1 MNYATIAPLVLDG
14 WFLLHQFFR
23 LPTSADADNGAEQ
36 FQALQDLLASW
47 ENLGDDGWSGAYR
60 IVGGGTDLLLVH
72 FRRSLEALGE
82 VEKRLQRHPGGSDLE
97 LTADYLS
104 AVELSLY
111 HLTATLAAQAEE
123 QGVEPGSEEW
133 RSMVE
138 GQLSEELTKPHV
150 QQRLHPAQPDELPY
164 VCVYPMDKRRNEGQN
179 WYRVPLEERAAM
191 MRDHGVTGRR
201 YAGRISQVISGSM
214 GLGRLGV
221 GGHPLRSLAQRL
233 QGDRCRDAF
242 RRGERG
248 IRRVRKLLGRVPR
261 AHGQDQGR
269 VVRPGWC
276 GAPSGTLRR
285 WLAR

>member
-104 AVELSLY
+104 VVELSLY

-123 QGVEPGSEEW
+123 QGVGPGSEEW

-214 GLGRLGV
+214 GLDDWEWAVTLFGRSPNDFKEIVAEMRFDEVSAVYAEFGSFWV
-221 GGHPLRSLAQRL
+221 GY
-233 QGDRCRDAF
+233 
-242 RRGERG
+242 
-248 IRRVRKLLGRVPR
+248 RVPTDR
-261 AHGQDQGR
+261 IREELSGQAG
-269 VVRPGWC
+269 VERPV
-276 GAPSGTLRR
+276 
-285 WLAR
+285 ARSEGG